1 MLGIKL
7 LWRNIMDDLLKDA
20 IADAKAV
27 RETALANAKIAL
39 EEAFTPRIQSMLS
52 NKIQSEMEGEEEIPV
67 ADEEEAGEEA
77 PEVAVEPEVG
87 EEVPADELED
97 PVVADEEEI
106 PVEVPAVADEEEEVP
121 VAADEEEIPVAAD
134 EEEVPFEEPA
144 IADEEGEEDVIEI
157 NGVKYAPVVSEEE
170 EEHEAP
176 VEEQED
182 EDELDLESILRELE
196 DEADDADV
204 NEEYEENEV
213 GDGLA
218 SDEVETADQADL
230 AENDVSSDIGDA
242 DNKVNDDAADSSD
255 IGQGSEEPAAADA
268 PAAGHENSED
278 EEVDDLVE
286 VNGVK
291 YAKVKEQDDF
301 EARNGDLEEPEIGE
315 GEDAEDID
323 LEEILKALS
332 EGDDEDAE
340 KAEEQ
345 VSKLKSELGEHRKVV
360 KYLRGKLNEVNLLN
374 AKLLFTNK
382 LFRAHG
388 LTNEQK
394 LKVVETFDRA
404 TNLREV
410 KLVFATLAESF
421 GSKTA
426 SKPKP
431 IKENKGSASKATAS
445 TKPKSTPKVIEEG
458 FDMKQRFQKLANI
471 L

>member
-1 MLGIKL
+1 
-7 LWRNIMDDLLKDA
+7 MDDLLKDA

-52 NKIQSEMEGEEEIPV
+52 QKIQSEMEGEEEAPADEQDEEPV
-67 ADEEEAGEEA
+67 AEEGEEEA
-77 PEVAVEPEVG
+77 PEIAVEPEEG
-87 EEVPADELED
+87 EEIPADEQE
-97 PVVADEEEI
+97 VEI
-106 PVEVPAVADEEEEVP
+106 PVEEPA
-121 VAADEEEIPVAAD
+121 IAD

-144 IADEEGEEDVIEI
+144 IADEEEVPFEEPAVEGEEDVIEI
-157 NGVKYAPVVSEEE
+157 NGVKYAPVVSEEDHE
-170 EEHEAP
+170 DEAP

-182 EDELDLESILRELE
+182 EIDELDLESILKELE
-196 DEADDADV
+196 DEADDSEIS
-204 NEEYEENEV
+204 EEYEESEV
-213 GDGLA
+213 GDGLD
-218 SDEVETADQADL
+218 SDEVETADEADL

-242 DNKVNDDAADSSD
+242 DNKVNDEAGDSSD
-255 IGQGSEEPAAADA
+255 VGQGSEEPAAADA
-268 PAAGHENSED
+268 PDHGKENSED
-278 EEVDDLVE
+278 EVVDDLVE

-291 YAKVKEQDDF
+291 YAKVKEQDEF
-301 EARNGDLEEPEIGE
+301 EARNGDLEVNE
-315 GEDAEDID
+315 EDDID

-332 EGDDEDAE
+332 EGDEEDAE
-340 KAEEQ
+340 AAEEQ
-345 VSKLKSELGEHRKVV
+345 VSKLTSELDEHRKVV

-410 KLVFATLAESF
+410 KLVFSTLAESF
-421 GSKTA
+421 GSKTANA

-431 IKENKGSASKATAS
+431 IKENKGTASKATAS

>member
-1 MLGIKL
+1 
-7 LWRNIMDDLLKDA
+7 MDDLLKDA

-52 NKIQSEMEGEEEIPV
+52 QKIQSETEGEE
-67 ADEEEAGEEA
+67 AAEEA
-77 PEVAVEPEVG
+77 PVEEDEGEEIEAEEEPEIAAEPEVG
-87 EEVPADELED
+87 EQEEVPF
-97 PVVADEEEI
+97 EE
-106 PVEVPAVADEEEEVP
+106 PAVADEEEEVP
-121 VAADEEEIPVAAD
+121 FEEPAVADE

-144 IADEEGEEDVIEI
+144 VADEEEEVPFEEPAVEQEDGEEDVIEI

-170 EEHEAP
+170 EEEAEAP

-182 EDELDLESILRELE
+182 EDELDLEAILKELE
-196 DEADDADV
+196 DEADEAEV
-204 NEEYEENEV
+204 EESYEEGEV
-213 GDGLA
+213 GDGLS
-218 SDEVETADQADL
+218 SDEAETADEAEL
-230 AENDVSSDIGDA
+230 AENDVSSDIGDG
-242 DNKVNDDAADSSD
+242 DNKVADAAADSSD
-255 IGQGSEEPAAADA
+255 VGQGSEEPAAADA
-268 PAAGHENSED
+268 PAAGHENPED

-291 YAKVKEQDDF
+291 YAKVKEQDEF
-301 EARNGDLEEPEIGE
+301 EARNGDLEVNEE
-315 GEDAEDID
+315 EDID

-332 EGDDEDAE
+332 EQDEEEGEA
-340 KAEEQ
+340 AEEQ
-345 VSKLKSELGEHRKVV
+345 VKKLSTELGEHRKVV

-382 LFRAHG
+382 LFRAYG

-394 LKVVETFDRA
+394 LKVVENFDRA

-410 KLVFATLAESF
+410 KLVFSTLAESF

-426 SKPKP
+426 STPKP
-431 IKENKGSASKATAS
+431 IKESKGSASKAVAS
-445 TKPKSTPKVIEEG
+445 TKPKSAPKVIEEG

>member
-20 IADAKAV
+20 IAEAKAV

-52 NKIQSEMEGEEEIPV
+52 QKIQSEMEGEEEAPADEQDEEPV
-67 ADEEEAGEEA
+67 AEEGEEEA
-77 PEVAVEPEVG
+77 PEIAVEPEEG
-87 EEVPADELED
+87 EEIPADEQE
-97 PVVADEEEI
+97 VEI
-106 PVEVPAVADEEEEVP
+106 PVEEPA
-121 VAADEEEIPVAAD
+121 IAD

-144 IADEEGEEDVIEI
+144 IADEEEVPFEEPAVEGEEDVIEI

-170 EEHEAP
+170 HEDEAP

-182 EDELDLESILRELE
+182 EIDELDLESILKELE
-196 DEADDADV
+196 DEADDSEIS
-204 NEEYEENEV
+204 EEYEESEV
-213 GDGLA
+213 GDGLD
-218 SDEVETADQADL
+218 SDEVETADEADL

-242 DNKVNDDAADSSD
+242 DNKVNDEAGDSSD
-255 IGQGSEEPAAADA
+255 VGQGSEEPAAADA
-268 PAAGHENSED
+268 PDHGKENSED
-278 EEVDDLVE
+278 EVVDDLVE
-286 VNGVK
+286 VNGVT
-291 YAKVKEQDDF
+291 YSKVKEQDEF
-301 EARNGDLEEPEIGE
+301 EARNGDLEVNE
-315 GEDAEDID
+315 EDDID

-332 EGDDEDAE
+332 EGDEEDAE
-340 KAEEQ
+340 AAEEQ
-345 VSKLKSELGEHRKVV
+345 VSKLTSELDEHRKVV

-410 KLVFATLAESF
+410 KLVFSTLAESF
-421 GSKTA
+421 GSKTANA

-431 IKENKGSASKATAS
+431 IKENKGTASKATAS

>member
-52 NKIQSEMEGEEEIPV
+52 NKIQSEMEGVEE
-67 ADEEEAGEEA
+67 
-77 PEVAVEPEVG
+77 
-87 EEVPADELED
+87 PA
-97 PVVADEEEI
+97 I
-106 PVEVPAVADEEEEVP
+106 
-121 VAADEEEIPVAAD
+121 AD

-144 IADEEGEEDVIEI
+144 IADEEEVPFEEPAVEGEEDVIEI

-170 EEHEAP
+170 HEDEAP

-182 EDELDLESILRELE
+182 EIDELDLESILKELE
-196 DEADDADV
+196 DEADDSEIS
-204 NEEYEENEV
+204 EEYEESEV
-213 GDGLA
+213 GDGLD
-218 SDEVETADQADL
+218 SDEVETADEADL

-242 DNKVNDDAADSSD
+242 DNKVNDEAGDSSD
-255 IGQGSEEPAAADA
+255 VGQGSEEPAAADA
-268 PAAGHENSED
+268 PDHGKENSED
-278 EEVDDLVE
+278 EVVDDLVE

-291 YAKVKEQDDF
+291 YAKVKEQDEF
-301 EARNGDLEEPEIGE
+301 EARNGDLEVNE
-315 GEDAEDID
+315 EDDID

-332 EGDDEDAE
+332 EGDEEDAE
-340 KAEEQ
+340 AAEEQ
-345 VSKLKSELGEHRKVV
+345 VSKLTSELDEHRKVV

-410 KLVFATLAESF
+410 KLVFSTLAESF
-421 GSKTA
+421 GSKTANA

-431 IKENKGSASKATAS
+431 IKENKGTASKATAS

>member
-52 NKIQSEMEGEEEIPV
+52 QKIQSEMEGEEEAPADEQDEEPV
-67 ADEEEAGEEA
+67 AEEGEEEA
-77 PEVAVEPEVG
+77 PEIAVEPEEG
-87 EEVPADELED
+87 EEIPADEQE
-97 PVVADEEEI
+97 VEI
-106 PVEVPAVADEEEEVP
+106 PVEEPA
-121 VAADEEEIPVAAD
+121 IAD

-144 IADEEGEEDVIEI
+144 IADEEEVPFEEPAVEGEEDVIEI

-170 EEHEAP
+170 HEDEAP

-182 EDELDLESILRELE
+182 EIDELDLESILKELE
-196 DEADDADV
+196 DEADDSEIS
-204 NEEYEENEV
+204 EEYEESEV
-213 GDGLA
+213 GDGLD

-242 DNKVNDDAADSSD
+242 DNKVNDEAGDSSD
-255 IGQGSEEPAAADA
+255 VGQGSEEPAAADA
-268 PAAGHENSED
+268 PDHGKENSED
-278 EEVDDLVE
+278 EVVDDLVE

-291 YAKVKEQDDF
+291 YAKVKEQDEF
-301 EARNGDLEEPEIGE
+301 EARNGDLEVNE
-315 GEDAEDID
+315 EDDID

-332 EGDDEDAE
+332 EGDEEDAE
-340 KAEEQ
+340 AAEEQ
-345 VSKLKSELGEHRKVV
+345 VSKLTSELDEHRKVV

-410 KLVFATLAESF
+410 KLVFSTLAESF
-421 GSKTA
+421 GSKTANA

-431 IKENKGSASKATAS
+431 IKENKGTASKATAS

-458 FDMKQRFQKLANI
+458 FDMKSRFQKLANI

>member
-1 MLGIKL
+1 
-7 LWRNIMDDLLKDA
+7 MDDLLKDA

-52 NKIQSEMEGEEEIPV
+52 NKIQNELEGDEEAAEEAPVEGEEPE
-67 ADEEEAGEEA
+67 AEEE
-77 PEVAVEPEVG
+77 PEIAAEPEVG
-87 EEVPADELED
+87 EEPLVAQDEVPGDEFSE
-97 PVVADEEEI
+97 PEAEIPAEEE
-106 PVEVPAVADEEEEVP
+106 PLVAQDEVPGDEFSEPEAEEE
-121 VAADEEEIPVAAD
+121 
-134 EEEVPFEEPA
+134 FPA
-144 IADEEGEEDVIEI
+144 EEGVIEI
-157 NGVKYAPVVSEEE
+157 NGVKYAPVVSEEDE
-170 EEHEAP
+170 EEFEAP

-196 DEADDADV
+196 DEADDSEVDE
-204 NEEYEENEV
+204 NYEEGEV
-213 GDGLA
+213 GDGLS
-218 SDEVETADQADL
+218 SDEAETADEAEL
-230 AENDVSSDIGDA
+230 AENDVSSDIGDG
-242 DNKVNDDAADSSD
+242 DNKVADDAADSSD

-291 YAKVKEQDDF
+291 YQKVAEQDEW
-301 EARNGDLEEPEIGE
+301 EARNGDLEKNE
-315 GEDAEDID
+315 GEDGEDID
-323 LEEILKALS
+323 LEEILRALS
-332 EGDDEDAE
+332 EQDEEEGEA
-340 KAEEQ
+340 AEEQ
-345 VSKLKSELGEHRKVV
+345 VSKLTSDLEEHRKVV
-360 KYLRGKLNEVNLLN
+360 KYLRSKLNEVNLLN

-394 LKVVETFDRA
+394 LKVVENFDRA

-421 GSKTA
+421 GSKPA
-426 SKPKP
+426 STVKQ
-431 IKENKGSASKATAS
+431 IKEKKGSASKAVAS
-445 TKPKSTPKVIEEG
+445 TKPKSPKVIEEG